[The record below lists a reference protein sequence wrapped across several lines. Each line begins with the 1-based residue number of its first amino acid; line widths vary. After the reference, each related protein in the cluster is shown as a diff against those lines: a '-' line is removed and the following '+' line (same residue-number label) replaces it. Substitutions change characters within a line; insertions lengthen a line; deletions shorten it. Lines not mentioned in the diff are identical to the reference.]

1 MKSKFPWWKLI
12 AGYLLFI
19 FFHQVH
25 DILGGG
31 TLAMIL
37 GEGIE
42 SIYAHM
48 KMYFYAYLSV
58 SLIDFFLR
66 RTQISSAESFWTTRM
81 LIAASFPW
89 MSIAVWFMPFALGF
103 ELGSGEL
110 TYSLFM
116 TTFGLYFAIR
126 MEEGL
131 ETVEFRTALK
141 VLIWVAFLAALITYV
156 AFSFTP
162 PDNFFLGPS

>member
-1 MKSKFPWWKLI
+1 MKSRFPWWKLL
-12 AGYLLFI
+12 AGYLLFV
-19 FFHQVH
+19 FFHQIYG
-25 DILGGG
+25 ILGGG
-31 TLAMIL
+31 TLATIL

-89 MSIAVWFMPFALGF
+89 MSIAVWFIPFALGF

-110 TYSLFM
+110 IYSLFM
-116 TTFGLYFAIR
+116 TAFGLYFAIR

-131 ETVEFRTALK
+131 ETVKFRTSLK
-141 VLIWVAFLAALITYV
+141 ALIWVAFLAALITYV

-162 PDNFFLGPS
+162 PDNFFLAPS